1 MKLYILLGALAVSSV
16 ATGQEKPA
24 LIEGKFSGYTAEDKI
39 FINYRNGSERISDSV
54 AFQDDGSFKIE
65 AQLGTPVLATLAAG
79 KSPREA
85 QRAGV
90 LRLYLES
97 GKTKI
102 KSTDSLRT
110 DAVVKGGKANKD
122 LAKLNKKLVKIQSLS
137 QAAND
142 RYAAASEEEL
152 NTPEF
157 HEEIQEMYQKYTDE
171 RKEIVAH
178 FIEQNPK
185 SFVSF
190 DHFADVLGYT
200 PEAEEMEALF
210 QKLAPEI
217 RESERGAD
225 YAAQIDKAK
234 ATSVGQIAPD
244 FSQAD
249 PDGNPIQLSDFKGK
263 YVLIDF
269 WASWCG
275 PCRRENPN
283 VVKAYHA
290 LKDKGFTVLG
300 VSLDQPGQ
308 KAAWLK
314 AIETDQLE
322 WAQVSDL
329 KFWDNQAAKLYN
341 VRSIPQNFLVDPE
354 GKIVAKNLRGED
366 LEEKL
371 SQYIL

>member
-90 LRLYLES
+90 LRLYLEP

-371 SQYIL
+371 SQYIQ

>member
-39 FINYRNGSERISDSV
+39 FINYRNGSERVSDSV

-90 LRLYLES
+90 LRLYLEP

-371 SQYIL
+371 SQYIQ

>member
-39 FINYRNGSERISDSV
+39 FINYRNGSERVSDSV

-90 LRLYLES
+90 LRLYLEP

-225 YAAQIDKAK
+225 YAAQINKAK

-371 SQYIL
+371 SQYIQ